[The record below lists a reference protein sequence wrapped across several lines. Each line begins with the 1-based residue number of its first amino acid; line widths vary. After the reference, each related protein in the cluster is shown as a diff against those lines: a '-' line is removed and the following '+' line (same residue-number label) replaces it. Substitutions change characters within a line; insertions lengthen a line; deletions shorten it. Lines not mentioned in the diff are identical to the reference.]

1 MLPLWRELGHF
12 RRECPKA
19 LASVPYPLPN
29 VSEGLMAGESICERG
44 KNVAQSGGECT
55 KELTPEI
62 VACEG
67 EGGHGRC
74 WEVQEGDAGAF
85 SVRGRLGNCVQYWEQ
100 VLHAP
105 PWVLDTVRNGYI
117 LPFYSLPT
125 PYSRP
130 NQRTALLEREFVNG
144 AVSDLQNGGYIEE
157 AKEPPVVC
165 SPLSVV
171 MNGVGKKRLVV
182 NLRHVNG
189 FLWKQ
194 KFKYE
199 DIRVAMAMF
208 EKGEWMFSFDLKS
221 GYHHVDVAQQY
232 RKYLGFEWGGVTYTF
247 VVLPFG
253 LSSAPY
259 VFTKMMRPLVRLWR
273 SKGIKAIVYLDDGIV
288 SSQNESS
295 AKASSAWV
303 RDTLD
308 RAGWVCNEAKSVWV
322 PTHELVWLGFNLNLS
337 KGSIS
342 VPEGKVRA
350 LQHSLKVAVKTSSLL
365 AKTVASLIGRII
377 SMSLALGPVARFRT
391 RALYAL
397 LESRQAWCDIL
408 LITQDAGEELRFW
421 VECFDQFN
429 SQPIWHSPAAVRCV
443 YSDASDTGYGGYT
456 VEHGMHVA
464 QGNWLPDEAVQSS
477 TWRELVAV
485 GRVLEA
491 VAHKL
496 SNVRV
501 RWFTDNQNVVRILQ
515 VGSAKSHIQVEA
527 LKVFKACIQYN
538 IRLEPEWIPRER
550 NELADYISRIVD
562 YDDWQLDP
570 AVFAMLNAL
579 WGPYSVD
586 RFASSYNT
594 QLVRFNSRFASP
606 GTEAVDAFTVD
617 WHGENNW
624 WCPPPSL
631 VPRVIRHMETCKA
644 HGTLVVPCWESAPF
658 WPLLWLE
665 GEGWAP
671 FIVDTRS
678 LPLSEWLV
686 RPGRSGGQLFKGK
699 FPNTA
704 MLAVCIDFGGG
715 SARCADL
722 NS

>member
-1 MLPLWRELGHF
+1 MVRESQIESARISAKGKKPAYTFKKKGNEIQSAFIDKVTEQVASATARMERVMAADESGAAHLARAKEDLEEGIKLLARRQKMIKFADRSDAGWAVVEEYEDDALASNSEDERKMEKAERAAERKVAKKRKLKESKTREEAAKKGGLRPSTEPLMAFAPVKPPMAPKPMAPKPSGGCFHCGELGHF

-44 KNVAQSGGECT
+44 KNVARSGGECT

-62 VACEG
+62 VACE
-67 EGGHGRC
+67 
-74 WEVQEGDAGAF
+74 
-85 SVRGRLGNCVQYWEQ
+85 
-100 VLHAP
+100 
-105 PWVLDTVRNGYI
+105 
-117 LPFYSLPT
+117 
-125 PYSRP
+125 
-130 NQRTALLEREFVNG
+130 ALLEREFVNG
-144 AVSDLQNGGYIEE
+144 AVSELQNGGYIEE

-429 SQPIWHSPAAVRCV
+429 SQPIWHSPAANMVC
-443 YSDASDTGYGGYT
+443 
-456 VEHGMHVA
+456 
-464 QGNWLPDEAVQSS
+464 
-477 TWRELVAV
+477 
-485 GRVLEA
+485 
-491 VAHKL
+491 
-496 SNVRV
+496 
-501 RWFTDNQNVVRILQ
+501 
-515 VGSAKSHIQVEA
+515 
-527 LKVFKACIQYN
+527 
-538 IRLEPEWIPRER
+538 
-550 NELADYISRIVD
+550 
-562 YDDWQLDP
+562 
-570 AVFAMLNAL
+570 ML
-579 WGPYSVD
+579 
-586 RFASSYNT
+586 
-594 QLVRFNSRFASP
+594 
-606 GTEAVDAFTVD
+606 
-617 WHGENNW
+617 H
-624 WCPPPSL
+624 
-631 VPRVIRHMETCKA
+631 RVIGYLMKLCRA
-644 HGTLVVPCWESAPF
+644 L
-658 WPLLWLE
+658 
-665 GEGWAP
+665 
-671 FIVDTRS
+671 R
-678 LPLSEWLV
+678 
-686 RPGRSGGQLFKGK
+686 
-699 FPNTA
+699 
-704 MLAVCIDFGGG
+704 GG
-715 SARCADL
+715 S
-722 NS
+722 